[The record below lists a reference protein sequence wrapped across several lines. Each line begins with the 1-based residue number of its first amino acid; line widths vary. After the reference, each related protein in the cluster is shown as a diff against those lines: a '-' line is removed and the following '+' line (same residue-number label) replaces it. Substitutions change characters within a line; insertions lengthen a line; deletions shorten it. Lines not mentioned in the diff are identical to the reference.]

1 MLGIIRH
8 TAAPS
13 WNKIIDHVSTVNN
26 IPRDSRNAHTAM
38 DKKSVVFTLPGFKNR
53 YNIATAIAPA
63 AKAEVSQP
71 KVKLLSNTCVISTTT
86 QKTAA
91 QV

>member
-1 MLGIIRH
+1 VNSKPSDSKNAS
-8 TAAPS
+8 TA
-13 WNKIIDHVSTVNN
+13 I
-26 IPRDSRNAHTAM
+26 
-38 DKKSVVFTLPGFKNR
+38 DKKSVVLNLPGFKNR
-53 YNIATAIAPA
+53 YSIATVIAPA

-86 QKTAA
+86 QKIAA